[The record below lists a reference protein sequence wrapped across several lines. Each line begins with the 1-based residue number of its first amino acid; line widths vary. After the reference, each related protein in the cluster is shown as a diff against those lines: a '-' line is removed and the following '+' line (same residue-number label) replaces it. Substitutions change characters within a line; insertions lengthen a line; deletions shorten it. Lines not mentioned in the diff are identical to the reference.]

1 MVSAWGT
8 IQFFFKGLAT
18 FLALS
23 KSISESLCFGGKWRL
38 FSHLFLWLGPVPPF
52 GYGAKFGQNQGF
64 KNVRLT
70 G

>member
-18 FLALS
+18 FLVLS
-23 KSISESLCFGGKWRL
+23 KSISESYVLEENEDYL
-38 FSHLFLWLGPVPPF
+38 VIFLWLGPVPPF